1 MTIKNRS
8 RLIVFILSFLIWL
21 ALTHIGDVQEVIIG
35 LIVAFVVSLLA
46 GQFFLSSK
54 SSGNFLRRF
63 LKGIIYFFKFIW
75 EMIKANLHVAYI
87 VLHPKLP
94 IKPGIVKI
102 KTKLT
107 KDSAITVLTNSI
119 TLTPGTLTV
128 DVNPESKD
136 LYVHWIT
143 VASKDVE
150 INTKLIGGRFEK
162 LLMEV
167 FE

>member
-8 RLIVFILSFLIWL
+8 RITVFILSFLVWL
-21 ALTHIGDVQEVIIG
+21 ALTHIGDIQEVIAG
-35 LIVAFVVSLLA
+35 LIVAIIVSMIA
-46 GQFFLSSK
+46 GEFLITTEK
-54 SSGNFLRRF
+54 SEHIIKRF
-63 LKGIIYFFKFIW
+63 ISAILYLFKFLW
-75 EMIKANLHVAYI
+75 EMIKANFHVAYI
-87 VLHPKLP
+87 VLNPNLP

-102 KTKLT
+102 RTNLT

-128 DVNPESKD
+128 DVNPETREI
-136 LYVHWIT
+136 YIHWIDVLST
-143 VASKDVE
+143 DVE
-150 INTKLIGGRFEK
+150 ESTKLIGGRFEK